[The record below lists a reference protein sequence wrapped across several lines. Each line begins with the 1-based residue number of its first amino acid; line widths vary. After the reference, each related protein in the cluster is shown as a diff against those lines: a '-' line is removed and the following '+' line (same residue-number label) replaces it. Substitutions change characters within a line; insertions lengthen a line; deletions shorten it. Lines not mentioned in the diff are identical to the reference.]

1 MGPYAGFAHLPAALQ
16 AMGCQRADAAPSICR
31 WCTYVGAAACL
42 ELCSCLHAT
51 VLFIQCVLFLVDS
64 CQMAT
69 NLPRLARR
77 ELLVWTTVPAAGS
90 LQIRKGVPT
99 LSSVEQEPKPV
110 LRGTARD
117 GKEALVASPT
127 RAQQSEPY
135 ATL

>member
-31 WCTYVGAAACL
+31 WCTYVGAAVRP

-69 NLPRLARR
+69 NLPRPARS
-77 ELLVWTTVPAAGS
+77 EVLVWTTVPAAGS
-90 LQIRKGVPT
+90 IQIREGVPA
-99 LSSVEQEPKPV
+99 LSASEVELWPLV
-110 LRGTARD
+110 ACS
-117 GKEALVASPT
+117 EALH
-127 RAQQSEPY
+127 
-135 ATL
+135 ATPKKRW